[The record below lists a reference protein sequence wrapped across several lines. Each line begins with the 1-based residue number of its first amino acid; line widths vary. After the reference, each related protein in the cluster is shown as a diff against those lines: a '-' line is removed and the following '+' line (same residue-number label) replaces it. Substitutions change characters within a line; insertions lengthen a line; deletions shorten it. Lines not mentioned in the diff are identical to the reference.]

1 MPIVFISQIKEGKK
15 NHLWWRHTC
24 ERTLALLFINVSG
37 VRAKL
42 ALIYVLYIS
51 INIEMLD
58 VDISRET
65 ESRCVIRRLTC
76 PPLSTAFFF
85 PLIIQLLLWR
95 IEWDLISFGVTG
107 SCIACSLAVG
117 CGQVVNRAQ
126 LFFVS
131 LENSS
136 RFHQGKKK
144 VTTTSDTSS

>member
-1 MPIVFISQIKEGKK
+1 MPIVFISQIKEGEK